1 MRQGPGRLVLLMLLS
16 VGCAEVGHL
25 YALRSGLSREFPD
38 EHLGISL
45 ANGMLLTV
53 TFENGPAAEA
63 PCRSQATLAFRVAG
77 YVRDH
82 YEDFDSLQVVNVA
95 FTQRRSFAPGKT
107 ATSTHLPFRFSRT
120 ALHDGLSAT
129 DSANVFAL
137 CEWDIRGDTTSSR

>member
-1 MRQGPGRLVLLMLLS
+1 MRRGPGRLLLLLLL
-16 VGCAEVGHL
+16 VIGCAEIGHL

-38 EHLGISL
+38 DHLGLSL

-63 PCRSQATLAFRVAG
+63 PCRSQAVLAFRVAG

-82 YEDFDSLQVVNVA
+82 YQDFDSLWVVNVA
-95 FTQRRSFAPGKT
+95 FTQRRSFASART

-129 DSANVFAL
+129 DSADVFAL
-137 CEWDIRGDTTSSR
+137 CEWDIRGDTTSAR